1 MRCNKIKTKRIVKNK
16 RLQDIE
22 KFRFQNVLYKKVNSN
37 KNLVKKTIKKDLQKS
52 INTIL
57 IVKTTIKISNIKCLI
72 IEFSCVVKVQ
82 LTNTIV

>member
-22 KFRFQNVLYKKVNSN
+22 KFRFQIVLYKKVNSN

>member
-1 MRCNKIKTKRIVKNK
+1 MRCNKIKTKKIVKNK

-57 IVKTTIKISNIKCLI
+57 IVKTTIKISNIKRLI